1 MIWRGLLRTL
11 GKFASLVRWSCVLLC
26 VFENRKWP
34 ASTVTSVVLMK
45 NPANYTEDFSFH
57 VRFDAV
63 EELRSYYVFVAATV
77 SADTA
82 RLHLVA
88 GSSLQSGRS
97 GRWPLPPPQSGIDCA
112 GYEQACA

>member
-1 MIWRGLLRTL
+1 M
-11 GKFASLVRWSCVLLC
+11 ASIH
-26 VFENRKWP
+26 
-34 ASTVTSVVLMK
+34 VTNVVLMK

-97 GRWPLPPPQSGIDCA
+97 GRWPLPPPVRHRLRRLRTGLCLRQWQMG
-112 GYEQACA
+112 GVRLV